1 MKKLLI
7 ILIALV
13 TILSGCRYKEGPLI
27 SFRSVEKRI
36 CGIWQVVE
44 FTSDGIDSL
53 KYYNDSCGSKMILN
67 FRYPDGSPM
76 SDPIINFVYGK
87 KEFYGSLYFSD
98 NKKIMN
104 VLIDG
109 GSLSWNLGPIGNAQ
123 SNWEIGNVQ
132 SNWKILKLT
141 EKDLKISTSFN
152 GRNYIISFKKE

>member
-53 KYYNDSCGSKMILN
+53 QYYNDTCGAKVLLWKKSFDSVDDN
-67 FRYPDGSPM
+67 
-76 SDPIINFVYGK
+76 INFEQGK
-87 KEFYGSLYFSD
+87 KGFSGTFTFSK
-98 NKKIMN
+98 NKKVMKVYMN
-104 VLIDG
+104 DG
-109 GSLSWNLGPIGNAQ
+109 FPTYYWHLGPIG
-123 SNWEIGNVQ
+123 SSLIT

-141 EKDLKISTSFN
+141 TKDLKISTDFN

>member
-44 FTSDGIDSL
+44 FTSDGVDSL
-53 KYYNDSCGSKMILN
+53 QYYNDSCGSVMQVFWDNSSADRRGTFHFTSVKKN
-67 FRYPDGSPM
+67 FDAH
-76 SDPIINFVYGK
+76 FH
-87 KEFYGSLYFSD
+87 F
-98 NKKIMN
+98 
-104 VLIDG
+104 DG
-109 GSLSWNLGPIGNAQ
+109 GHFSTEIDVDFGIGKRILGPIGNGA
-123 SNWEIGNVQ
+123 SL
-132 SNWKILKLT
+132 WKILKL
-141 EKDLKISTSFN
+141 EYKKMKISTSFN